1 MRRKLPGLGALRTF
15 EAAAHHLSFARAA
28 DELGVTPAAVS
39 HLVRELEDQ
48 LRLKLFRRSSRV
60 VRLTHD
66 GEILHAAVTDAL
78 DGIGDAIARLRSAD
92 GRPRLMVTACPSI
105 ATKWLVPRLDR
116 FLLQF
121 PDADVRIDISGRLVD
136 LAREEVD
143 IGIRF
148 GPGNYPGLRVDR
160 LFQETVSPV
169 CSPKLLKGPHRL
181 RQPRDLRHH
190 TLIHVDWQMLGEA
203 WPSWQ
208 MWMQAAGVD
217 DVETTRGIHFEHTSF
232 AIQAAIDGQGV
243 ALGDA
248 SLVVDDLASGRLV
261 RPFDLTLKASLQFA
275 YYLVS
280 LESAADRPVVKAFRE
295 WVLAEATHMR
305 PTAATPR
312 AGSNERQAPIRRPTA
327 AGRTQTIGRR
337 RPATP

>member
-1 MRRKLPGLGALRTF
+1 MRRKLPGLGALKTF
-15 EAAAHHLSFARAA
+15 EAAAHHQSFARAA

-48 LRLKLFRRSSRV
+48 LQLKLFQRSSRV

-78 DGIGDAIARLRSAD
+78 DRIGDAIARLRSAN
-92 GRPRLMVTACPSI
+92 GKPRLVVTTTPSF

-116 FLLQF
+116 FLSQF
-121 PDADVRIDISGRLVD
+121 PDADVRIDISERLVD
-136 LAREEVD
+136 LARDEAD

-148 GPGNYPGLRVDR
+148 GTGNYPGLRVDR
-160 LFQETVSPV
+160 LFHETVFPV
-169 CSPKLLKGPHRL
+169 CSPKLLKDPHRL

-190 TLIHVDWQMLGEA
+190 TLLHVDWQMLGEA

-208 MWMQAAGVD
+208 MWMRAAGVE
-217 DVETTRGIHFEHTSF
+217 DVDTTRGIHFEHTSF

-248 SLVVDDLASGRLV
+248 SLVVDDLAAGRLV

-280 LESAADRPVVKAFRE
+280 LESAAERPVIKAFRD
-295 WVLAEATHMR
+295 WILAEAARMG
-305 PTAATPR
+305 PSAP
-312 AGSNERQAPIRRPTA
+312 SNAPEAP
-327 AGRTQTIGRR
+327 RR
-337 RPATP
+337 RRTVQSGKHPARRKSAR

>member
-1 MRRKLPGLGALRTF
+1 MRRKLPGLGALKTF
-15 EAAAHHLSFARAA
+15 EAAAHHQSFARAA

-48 LRLKLFRRSSRV
+48 LQLKLFQRSSRV

-66 GEILHAAVTDAL
+66 GEILRAAVTDAL
-78 DGIGDAIARLRSAD
+78 DGIGRAIARLRSAD
-92 GRPRLMVTACPSI
+92 GKPRLMVTACPSI

-116 FLLQF
+116 FLQQF

-148 GPGNYPGLRVDR
+148 GPGSYPGLRVDR
-160 LFQETVSPV
+160 LFQEMVFPV
-169 CSPKLLKGPHRL
+169 CSPKLLKGAHRL

-217 DVETTRGIHFEHTSF
+217 DVDTTRGIHFEHTSF

-248 SLVVDDLASGRLV
+248 SLVVDDLAAGRLV
-261 RPFDLTLKASLQFA
+261 RPFDLTLKASLQSA
-275 YYLVS
+275 YYLVC
-280 LESAADRPVVKAFRE
+280 LENAADRPVIKAFRE
-295 WVLAEATHMR
+295 WILGEAARMG
-305 PTAATPR
+305 PSAASDAP
-312 AGSNERQAPIRRPTA
+312 QATGRRPTVR
-327 AGRTQTIGRR
+327 GRKQATSRR
-337 RPATP
+337 RSAR

>member
-1 MRRKLPGLGALRTF
+1 MRRKLPGLGALKTF
-15 EAAAHHLSFARAA
+15 EAAAHHQSFARAA

-48 LRLKLFRRSSRV
+48 LQLKLFQRSSRV

-78 DGIGDAIARLRSAD
+78 DRIGDAIARLRSAN
-92 GRPRLMVTACPSI
+92 GKPRLVVTTTPSF

-116 FLLQF
+116 FLQQF
-121 PDADVRIDISGRLVD
+121 PDADVRIDIAERLVD

-148 GPGNYPGLRVDR
+148 GTGNYPGLRVDR
-160 LFQETVSPV
+160 LFHETVSPV
-169 CSPKLLKGPHRL
+169 CSPKLLKGPRRL
-181 RQPRDLRHH
+181 HQPRDLRHH
-190 TLIHVDWQMLGEA
+190 TLLHVDWQMRGEA

-208 MWMQAAGVD
+208 MWMQAAGVT
-217 DVETTRGIHFEHTSF
+217 DVDTTRGIHFEHTSF

-248 SLVVDDLASGRLV
+248 SLVVDDLAAGRLV
-261 RPFDLTLKASLQFA
+261 RPFDLTLNASLQFA

-280 LESAADRPVVKAFRE
+280 LESAAERSVIRAFRD
-295 WVLAEATHMR
+295 WILAEAAQMGPSAPSTVPR
-305 PTAATPR
+305 VPRNKTAARGGKQTTNR
-312 AGSNERQAPIRRPTA
+312 KKS
-327 AGRTQTIGRR
+327 GR
-337 RPATP
+337 